1 MGKNPYMI
9 WGFFK
14 GKLNCIKSKIIH
26 KKIIEMRDGS
36 IIRFFEY
43 LFLVSSI
50 LLAIFIVARLTS

>member
-1 MGKNPYMI
+1 MGENPYMI
-9 WGFFK
+9 WVFFN
-14 GKLNCIKSKIIH
+14 GKLNCIKFKIIH

-50 LLAIFIVARLTS
+50 FLVIFIVASLTS